1 MACQEHFFVFLN
13 LSKKEI
19 LCLYKK
25 THKKVFLKANKSIRI
40 ITLIMCT
47 CGIDVLKF
55 FVYMLEKQ
63 WFFSLLLVEYSVVLT
78 ER

>member
-1 MACQEHFFVFLN
+1 MSLQKDTQKSL
-13 LSKKEI
+13 
-19 LCLYKK
+19 
-25 THKKVFLKANKSIRI
+25 FLKANKSIRI
-40 ITLIMCT
+40 ITLTMCT